1 MSPQHNFTHGD
12 NKLHLGSTPEVCPSH
27 TTKADKI
34 LLEIIKK
41 KEKKRYI
48 KGLQTRKDDSGLYKN

>member
-41 KEKKRYI
+41 KRKKGI
-48 KGLQTRKDDSGLYKN
+48 